1 MLAEKLLEGYS
12 GFYGISESYEIA
24 DPITYLNEV
33 AIEAVTALHEAAQQ
47 YYIGDIIAQSQVI
60 MEGVTGEALMESA
73 GSKAK
78 ALWEAF
84 KKRVKDI
91 IDKVIE
97 KLRKFVN
104 WIRSKFS
111 KKNNDPEQLI
121 KDIKSF
127 DANDVSKKKGESLQ
141 NMKDFN
147 KETRENL
154 KARREQFE
162 KPKERVSKVAP
173 PKALPIHAQSHQSS
187 KHTPSDIKSTSN
199 SDKKEQGIQ
208 VLNIMSPTLRLSII
222 CGTTA
227 SRLRNLNKGVCTKND
242 IVEELERI
250 LEEIKDAGKRVA
262 GADFISDGAAECAK
276 EDIEKIEKHDGLI
289 PWENFIKDANL
300 EEGLKTKK
308 EILERVETLKSEV
321 DAVSKKN
328 TERTKDEI
336 VKDLED
342 IKKCMNNFGGG
353 SEEYAKEV
361 EILINQLNK
370 MNGILSNLKFDNS
383 GVLQSKGLEP
393 QKIIS
398 ILSKYVTNSLDF
410 NTFVIRLFQTDVQ
423 YMNRLYNH
431 YKQSW
436 EKYKSQF

>member
-127 DANDVSKKKGESLQ
+127 DANDVSKK
-141 NMKDFN
+141 
-147 KETRENL
+147 
-154 KARREQFE
+154 
-162 KPKERVSKVAP
+162 RV
-173 PKALPIHAQSHQSS
+173 
-187 KHTPSDIKSTSN
+187 
-199 SDKKEQGIQ
+199 
-208 VLNIMSPTLRLSII
+208 
-222 CGTTA
+222 
-227 SRLRNLNKGVCTKND
+227 
-242 IVEELERI
+242 
-250 LEEIKDAGKRVA
+250 
-262 GADFISDGAAECAK
+262 
-276 EDIEKIEKHDGLI
+276 
-289 PWENFIKDANL
+289 
-300 EEGLKTKK
+300 
-308 EILERVETLKSEV
+308 
-321 DAVSKKN
+321 
-328 TERTKDEI
+328 
-336 VKDLED
+336 
-342 IKKCMNNFGGG
+342 
-353 SEEYAKEV
+353 
-361 EILINQLNK
+361 
-370 MNGILSNLKFDNS
+370 
-383 GVLQSKGLEP
+383 
-393 QKIIS
+393 
-398 ILSKYVTNSLDF
+398 
-410 NTFVIRLFQTDVQ
+410 
-423 YMNRLYNH
+423 NH
-431 YKQSW
+431 YKT
-436 EKYKSQF
+436 